1 VRHWAKKHELL
12 QQLAQEVTGMR
23 AALLRV
29 VRAEDVSALNSDN
42 LAFKDAFV
50 RVIDTSEARRQQI
63 AELLMKQGEEERGR
77 GAMDKAACLFEKGI
91 AARGSELCADDKA
104 GRDRVIEMRRAL
116 LAVGGGGGGEYEG
129 NAERSEAAVR
139 KIELAA
145 DLFGQGKYEEAI
157 KLFEE
162 SRDILVQVSP
172 HPDCAECR
180 IRSCSSCCR
189 VSVLGWHGMCSL
201 CSRFQWQ
208 VSGLVLYTL
217 EPQPCSYRCRV
228 TFVVLCAPCALFEW
242 EERATTYETHL
253 F

>member
-1 VRHWAKKHELL
+1 
-12 QQLAQEVTGMR
+12 MR

-116 LAVGGGGGGEYEG
+116 LAVGGGECEG

-139 KIELAA
+139 KGNLALA
-145 DLFGQGKYEEAI
+145 LAGQGKYDEAI
-157 KLFEE
+157 KLYEE
-162 SRDILVQVSP
+162 ARDIFVQV
-172 HPDCAECR
+172 H
-180 IRSCSSCCR
+180 
-189 VSVLGWHGMCSL
+189 H
-201 CSRFQWQ
+201 
-208 VSGLVLYTL
+208 TL
-217 EPQPCSYRCRV
+217 
-228 TFVVLCAPCALFEW
+228 T
-242 EERATTYETHL
+242 
-253 F
+253 